1 MVTDMRHQ
9 NDALCFFQQNGW
21 RMMRFIFALLFA
33 FLISDAS
40 TASVDTQSELQSALN
55 KNPDLKSWMAQGGE
69 VADIAIGID
78 DKLGADPE
86 WRDKPLSER
95 FREVERLTREMV
107 NNNIANVKA
116 ASNKDSDSMAEFWE
130 ELRESFNQPTPPINK
145 NNQAST
151 QGTGKIIEKA
161 IIGGLSAALIILV
174 FGAYKLLKG
183 RFLVMD
189 SRKKILNIL
198 LLAFVLMSIIPPWKY
213 AVDWGRV
220 KKESPAGY
228 SFILT
233 PPTPTADVSR
243 TSVSIDFNR
252 LLIQW
257 AALGGIAALL
267 VINKREES

>member
-1 MVTDMRHQ
+1 MMHYV
-9 NDALCFFQQNGW
+9 FFQRNGW
-21 RMMRFIFALLFA
+21 YMMRFIFALLFA
-33 FLISDAS
+33 FLISASSIAS
-40 TASVDTQSELQSALN
+40 TDSQSELQSALN

-78 DKLGADPE
+78 DKLSADPE

-95 FREVERLTREMV
+95 FREVERLTREIV
-107 NNNIANVKA
+107 NNNITNVKV
-116 ASNKDSDSMAEFWE
+116 ASDKDSDSMAEFWE

-145 NNQAST
+145 NNQATT
-151 QGTGKIIEKA
+151 QGASKVIEKA

-183 RFLVMD
+183 KFLVMD
-189 SRKKILNIL
+189 PRKKTLNIL
-198 LLAFVLMSIIPPWKY
+198 LLAFILMSIIPPWKY
-213 AVDWGRV
+213 EVDWGRA

-233 PPTPTADVSR
+233 PPTPTANVSR

-267 VINKREES
+267 VINRREES